1 MARKK
6 KTPVW
11 VTIIVVIIAIIV
23 ELFKTPYSSDRI
35 SKIVDGD
42 TLILGS
48 GDNRVTLRLIGI
60 DTPESKRNKKFKRE
74 VLKCG
79 VSDEVM
85 LEMGKKA
92 TNFAKRYFSA
102 GEKIKYKSYGK
113 GKYGRELAWIEG
125 KEYNADVI
133 KSGYATVYQKSSQL
147 PKEVLEKLNSYQAE
161 AKRKRRG
168 LWRNYKDV
176 MECLSQ

>member
-1 MARKK
+1 MKK
-6 KTPVW
+6 GKKPLW
-11 VTIIVVIIAIIV
+11 VTILIAIFAIV
-23 ELFKTPYSSDRI
+23 AELMKTPHSSNTI

-42 TLILGS
+42 TLVLGS

-147 PKEVLEKLNSYQAE
+147 PKEKLEELNEYQAE